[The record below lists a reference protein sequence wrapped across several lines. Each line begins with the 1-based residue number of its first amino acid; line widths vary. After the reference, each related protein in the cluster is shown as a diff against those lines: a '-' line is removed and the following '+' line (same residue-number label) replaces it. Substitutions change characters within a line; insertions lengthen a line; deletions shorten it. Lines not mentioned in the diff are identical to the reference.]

1 MNPFIFP
8 SYLVENKQGTQKV
21 PIWIILYFQAAEKE
35 SHESPDRCLTSFL
48 TEQISGQTQRNIK
61 APRRMPAHGSG
72 RAEFK
77 LYATVSHS
85 PFQELL

>member
-1 MNPFIFP
+1 MQ
-8 SYLVENKQGTQKV
+8 LKK
-21 PIWIILYFQAAEKE
+21 
-35 SHESPDRCLTSFL
+35 SHMKAQTRCLTPFL
-48 TEQISGQTQRNIK
+48 TEHISGQTQRNIK